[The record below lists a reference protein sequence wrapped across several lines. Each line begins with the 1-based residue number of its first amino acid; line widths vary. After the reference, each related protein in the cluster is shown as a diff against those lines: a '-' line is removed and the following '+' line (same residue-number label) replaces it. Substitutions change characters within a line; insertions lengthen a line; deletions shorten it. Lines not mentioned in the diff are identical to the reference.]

1 MERRTLKREVMAKRE
16 VIALADGMESPILT
30 P

>member
-16 VIALADGMESPILT
+16 VTALADGMESPILA